1 MLKDLRAL
9 VKFNINHC
17 INQPKY
23 VITIDIVLY
32 IKNTLTSAL
41 FLYQYF

>member
-23 VITIDIVLY
+23 VIIIDI
-32 IKNTLTSAL
+32 AL
-41 FLYQYF
+41 